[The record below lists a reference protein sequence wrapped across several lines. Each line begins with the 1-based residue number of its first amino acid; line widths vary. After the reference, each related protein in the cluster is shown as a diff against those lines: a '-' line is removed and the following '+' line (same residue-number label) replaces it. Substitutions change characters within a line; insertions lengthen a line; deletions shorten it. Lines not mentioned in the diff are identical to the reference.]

1 MYRKTHEITYSR
13 RSDLMD
19 MNISIN
25 VKNILANLMQMIYID
40 IEFKRYLYKNNIC
53 MLTNIVK
60 LYTSRFKKVQI

>member
-19 MNISIN
+19 MNRSIN

-40 IEFKRYLYKNNIC
+40 IDN
-53 MLTNIVK
+53 
-60 LYTSRFKKVQI
+60 